1 MRQAAAAFPEIGLN
15 PDIWLTARPAS
26 STGPHL
32 FIKAVQLVEAAGG
45 CATGAAAATTW
56 ALRRAF
62 FEEARDIARWEV
74 QCEVGRRNGV
84 DPAGVE
90 ALIHDGAAFAAL
102 ADDYREAETMGI
114 QGSPS
119 FVLNEGRQKLY
130 GNVGFR
136 VIDANITELLRAPS
150 EDQASWC

>member
-1 MRQAAAAFPEIGLN
+1 V
-15 PDIWLTARPAS
+15 
-26 STGPHL
+26 
-32 FIKAVQLVEAAGG
+32 AV
-45 CATGAAAATTW
+45 ATTW

-62 FEEARDIARWEV
+62 FEEGRDIARWAV
-74 QCEVGRRNGV
+74 QCDVALLTGV
-84 DPAGVE
+84 DPARIE
-90 ALIHDGAAFAAL
+90 ALIHDGSAYAAL
-102 ADDYREAETMGI
+102 ASDYHEAETIGI

-136 VIDANITELLRAPS
+136 VIDANIQELLRAPS